1 MSHQAPSNGP
11 HDTVLV
17 QRSQTEPVLPPL
29 PVQESN
35 REAQGRLVSPSA
47 SSVGSSCDSLPIGEQ
62 EQSYGSLQAED
73 VSKGDTIQE
82 EPEEDLQHPL
92 PSEGDVPSAS
102 PSAPLQ
108 VDRERD
114 GTDESV
120 VRQRIVDGATDGRRQ
135 SPSVQQL
142 PSQSTPQPPHHTR
155 EPGECMHEWDRW
167 AQPRVPCVEP
177 AVGRPL

>member
-47 SSVGSSCDSLPIGEQ
+47 SSVGSSCDSLPIGEE
-62 EQSYGSLQAED
+62 EQSYGSLQAKA
-73 VSKGDTIQE
+73 VSKGDAIQE
-82 EPEEDLQHPL
+82 EPEEDLQHPI
-92 PSEGDVPSAS
+92 PSEGDAPSAS
-102 PSAPLQ
+102 PSVPLHA
-108 VDRERD
+108 DRPERD

-120 VRQRIVDGATDGRRQ
+120 VRQRNVDGATDGRRQ
-135 SPSVQQL
+135 SPSVQHL
-142 PSQSTPQPPHHTR
+142 PSQPTDRPPSHSR
-155 EPGECMHEWDRW
+155 EPGECMH
-167 AQPRVPCVEP
+167 A
-177 AVGRPL
+177 